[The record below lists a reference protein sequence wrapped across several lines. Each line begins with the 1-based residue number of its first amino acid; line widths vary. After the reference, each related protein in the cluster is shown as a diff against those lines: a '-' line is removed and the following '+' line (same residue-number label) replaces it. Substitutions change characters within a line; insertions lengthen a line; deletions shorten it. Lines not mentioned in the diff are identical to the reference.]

1 MKGIFIFLP
10 PIAFA
15 LMYIVA
21 MFSFGFDSVKVYAFG
36 LVALLFTSSSNIYN
50 NRYNRGIVG
59 GIIAGIALIYLSTL
73 ETGQAINMEIPLGI
87 ILIIFYLSS
96 GLYLKKKDDWRA

>member
-1 MKGIFIFLP
+1 MIYNERNI
-10 PIAFA
+10 
-15 LMYIVA
+15 YI
-21 MFSFGFDSVKVYAFG
+21 
-36 LVALLFTSSSNIYN
+36 FTSNSLCFNVYCSIIYN

-73 ETGQAINMEIPLGI
+73 ETGKAINIEMPLGI

-96 GLYLKKKDDWRA
+96 GLYLKKKDEWRA

>member
-21 MFSFGFDSVKVYAFG
+21 MFSFGFDSVKAYAFG

-50 NRYNRGIVG
+50 RWM
-59 GIIAGIALIYLSTL
+59 ASLIYT
-73 ETGQAINMEIPLGI
+73 
-87 ILIIFYLSS
+87 
-96 GLYLKKKDDWRA
+96 KKPYIRGF